1 MNQKTS
7 LWYSDFFYVIM
18 SLAWENEVK
27 RERNMLFGMTYYQ
40 LCSYFLI
47 YSFVGWIVEVIFHA
61 VTLGKVINRG
71 FLNGPVCPVYGFGML
86 SVLALVGMIPAQV
99 QGRTMGDVWIFVMGT
114 LLATAVELI
123 AGWLLDVIFHA
134 RWWDY
139 SDRPFN
145 LHGYICL
152 EFSLL
157 WGVGILLI
165 IRVFQVHVTNCTQI
179 IPTKYGWIL
188 MAVLYTIY
196 LVDLVVT
203 VAVTRGLNKKLSQLD
218 RLRSELRIVSDGIS
232 NKVGTMS
239 IGAAQKVGAGAVQAE
254 LAKQELTNYTGEEL
268 RKRKEALQNR
278 IEELSNS
285 LTRPKIFGESRL
297 LRAFPDMKHRD
308 YGDVV
313 EKLRERIKRS

>member
-61 VTLGKVINRG
+61 VILGKVINRG

-86 SVLALVGMIPAQV
+86 SVLALVGMIPAQA
-99 QGRTMGDVWIFVMGT
+99 QGQTMGDIWIFVMGT

-179 IPTKYGWIL
+179 IPPKYGWIL

-285 LTRPKIFGESRL
+285 LTRPKIFGENRL

-308 YGDVV
+308 YGEVV

>member
-1 MNQKTS
+1 
-7 LWYSDFFYVIM
+7 
-18 SLAWENEVK
+18 
-27 RERNMLFGMTYYQ
+27 
-40 LCSYFLI
+40 
-47 YSFVGWIVEVIFHA
+47 
-61 VTLGKVINRG
+61 
-71 FLNGPVCPVYGFGML
+71 
-86 SVLALVGMIPAQV
+86 
-99 QGRTMGDVWIFVMGT
+99 
-114 LLATAVELI
+114 
-123 AGWLLDVIFHA
+123 
-134 RWWDY
+134 
-139 SDRPFN
+139 
-145 LHGYICL
+145 
-152 EFSLL
+152 
-157 WGVGILLI
+157 
-165 IRVFQVHVTNCTQI
+165 
-179 IPTKYGWIL
+179 

-196 LVDLVVT
+196 LVDFVVT

>member
-1 MNQKTS
+1 
-7 LWYSDFFYVIM
+7 
-18 SLAWENEVK
+18 
-27 RERNMLFGMTYYQ
+27 MLFGMTYYQ

-179 IPTKYGWIL
+179 IPTKYGWII

>member
-7 LWYSDFFYVIM
+7 LWYRDFFYVIM
-18 SLAWENEVK
+18 SLAWKNEVK

-196 LVDLVVT
+196 LVDFVVT

>member
-1 MNQKTS
+1 
-7 LWYSDFFYVIM
+7 
-18 SLAWENEVK
+18 
-27 RERNMLFGMTYYQ
+27 MLFGMTYYQ

-99 QGRTMGDVWIFVMGT
+99 QGQTMGDIWIFVMGT

-179 IPTKYGWIL
+179 IPTKYGWII